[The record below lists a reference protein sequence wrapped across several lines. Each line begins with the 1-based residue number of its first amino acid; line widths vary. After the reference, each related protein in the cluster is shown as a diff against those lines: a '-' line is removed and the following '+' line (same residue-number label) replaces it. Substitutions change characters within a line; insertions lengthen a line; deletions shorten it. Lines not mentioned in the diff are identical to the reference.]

1 MQLNATE
8 VASRGFWLRI
18 LEAIGTKYQQK
29 ILPMNLSKLITYI
42 KNKFS
47 NILCLNTQTS
57 VS

>member
-18 LEAIGTKYQQK
+18 LEAMGPKYQQK

-47 NILCLNTQTS
+47 NI
-57 VS
+57 